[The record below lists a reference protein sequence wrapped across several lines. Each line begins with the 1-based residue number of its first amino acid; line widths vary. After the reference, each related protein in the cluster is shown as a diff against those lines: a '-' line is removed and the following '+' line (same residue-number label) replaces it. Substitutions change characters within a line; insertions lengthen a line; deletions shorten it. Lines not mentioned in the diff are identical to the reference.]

1 MNAHEN
7 SQMVAEAQAL
17 MLDGVEGLLE
27 TLPKTDLK
35 LRRNGNVGGRPK
47 GSRNRYS
54 RRENPLRRE
63 LHKESLEI
71 VRAAIT
77 SAKGGDVGAQRLLI
91 DRLLPHGRLIKIKL
105 PRVRTPADA
114 VELLSTILGLA
125 ADGTLT
131 SGEAAD
137 FASLARSLIEVT
149 AMKEVLDRLEALEQR
164 AAQP

>member
-1 MNAHEN
+1 
-7 SQMVAEAQAL
+7 
-17 MLDGVEGLLE
+17 LLKN
-27 TLPKTDLK
+27 LPKPELQ
-35 LRRNGNVGGRPK
+35 LRRKGGRPK
-47 GSRNRYS
+47 GSFS
-54 RRENPLRRE
+54 RREGPLWRE
-63 LHKESLEI
+63 LCKEGLEI
-71 VRAAIT
+71 VRAAVV
-77 SAKGGDVGAQRLLI
+77 SAKAGDVGAQRLLI

-149 AMKEVLDRLEALEQR
+149 AMKEVLDRIEALEQR